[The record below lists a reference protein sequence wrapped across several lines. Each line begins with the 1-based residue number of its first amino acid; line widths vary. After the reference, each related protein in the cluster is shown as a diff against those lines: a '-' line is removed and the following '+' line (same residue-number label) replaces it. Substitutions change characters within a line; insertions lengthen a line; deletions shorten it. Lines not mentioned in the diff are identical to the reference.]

1 MRLIC
6 WRVARYDGQET
17 EAEVSIKKALS
28 DRLRSVWS
36 HYLWLQEEAE
46 RKQMVYPSTQ
56 ACNPAPGRRFLII
69 RNDNPIVANS
79 GPFLSFDG
87 VVQNPH
93 QRKPTPTSNVIPEPD
108 IRPASAMSTDSQDF
122 PDEDQSKGKWNI
134 LRSFMGGSKQT
145 AKSKSPG
152 PSGKDKENASKTSN
166 TNGAKPST
174 ESSPTNTPAVPAT
187 PGPAPISH
195 RSYNFRFSLEWV
207 DKRFGSYQHMRLQP
221 PRLPAPAQNLLQS
234 KSINIEPVLSTPPV
248 GAAVTSSTYAG
259 RALAE
264 WTFVSH
270 ECQNFF
276 DRRKNEGV
284 PTNRQVET
292 PTLNV
297 EAFRRPG

>member
-1 MRLIC
+1 
-6 WRVARYDGQET
+6 
-17 EAEVSIKKALS
+17 
-28 DRLRSVWS
+28 
-36 HYLWLQEEAE
+36 
-46 RKQMVYPSTQ
+46 
-56 ACNPAPGRRFLII
+56 
-69 RNDNPIVANS
+69 
-79 GPFLSFDG
+79 
-87 VVQNPH
+87 
-93 QRKPTPTSNVIPEPD
+93 
-108 IRPASAMSTDSQDF
+108 MSTDSHDF
-122 PDEDQSKGKWNI
+122 PDEDQTKGKWNI
-134 LRSFMGGSKQT
+134 LRSFMGGGSKQA

-152 PSGKDKENASKTSN
+152 PKDKENASKTSN
-166 TNGAKPST
+166 VNGAKPST
-174 ESSPTNTPAVPAT
+174 ETPSANTPATPA
-187 PGPAPISH
+187 PAPAPISH

-234 KSINIEPVLSTPPV
+234 KSINVEPVLSTPPT
-248 GAAVTSSTYAG
+248 GAAATSSTYAG

>member
-1 MRLIC
+1 M
-6 WRVARYDGQET
+6 Q
-17 EAEVSIKKALS
+17 KK
-28 DRLRSVWS
+28 W
-36 HYLWLQEEAE
+36 
-46 RKQMVYPSTQ
+46 PSTQ

-69 RNDNPIVANS
+69 RNDNPIVANN

-93 QRKPTPTSNVIPEPD
+93 QRKPSPTSNKIPEVE
-108 IRPASAMSTDSQDF
+108 IRPASAMSTDSHDF
-122 PDEDQSKGKWNI
+122 PDEDPGKGRWNI
-134 LRSFMGGSKQT
+134 LRSLIGGGSKQAT
-145 AKSKSPG
+145 KSKSPA
-152 PSGKDKENASKTSN
+152 PSVKEKENASKTANVNGTKSSN
-166 TNGAKPST
+166 DSSSNDKPAAP
-174 ESSPTNTPAVPAT
+174 ETPAQAPM
-187 PGPAPISH
+187 PAPTTH
-195 RSYNFRFSLEWV
+195 RQYSFRFSLEWV
-207 DKRFGSYQHMRLQP
+207 DKRFGAYQHMRLQP
-221 PRLPAPAQNLLQS
+221 PRLPLPAQMLLQNRG
-234 KSINIEPVLSTPPV
+234 INVEPVLSTPPPDD
-248 GAAVTSSTYAG
+248 AAISSTYAG